1 MILPTDQQLAQ
12 VLRMSRGKKH
22 SAEAIAAAT
31 GLTLNSVANIIRAAT
46 KPAKRPPQRRS
57 RRCW

>member
-1 MILPTDQQLAQ
+1 VILPTDQQLAQ

-31 GLTLNSVANIIRAAT
+31 GLSLNSVANIIRAAT
-46 KPAKRPPQRRS
+46 KPAKQRPFRR
-57 RRCW
+57 RR